1 MIEAITWQEQAGAQV
16 CICAIS
22 GRTPLGLSAAASAAA
37 VRGSMSAVGSH
48 PIFIDKMGEPVNMA
62 RDAALDP
69 QMPIDQRLQHM
80 FIAVIADVI
89 EALPRRPDLRFSGR
103 GGPLCCLVAVPE
115 ARPGLPEYLQETL
128 ATAVANTFAW
138 PPISLQVP
146 QRGHAAGLMAMQ
158 LAAQQIS
165 SGAMDVCIVA
175 GVDSYHDALSLAWLD
190 RQGTLMSEQNRNGFP
205 PSEGAGACL
214 IATRQFAEAHG
225 LPILARIK
233 GAITAR
239 EPHPIG
245 TGGVCIG
252 EGLTAVLRGA
262 SATLLAEEAAI
273 TETYCDLN
281 GQRYRNEEFV
291 YALLRVQEAF
301 RDAHEYECPADCWG
315 DMGAASGPL
324 LTALAICASHRGY
337 SKGSFPIAWA
347 GSNSGDRAAVLLA
360 LESG

>member
-146 QRGHAAGLMAMQ
+146 CPYSPRCPGSWEDSRLWWTWPLRLAGFE
-158 LAAQQIS
+158 
-165 SGAMDVCIVA
+165 
-175 GVDSYHDALSLAWLD
+175 
-190 RQGTLMSEQNRNGFP
+190 RKQNR
-205 PSEGAGACL
+205 GA
-214 IATRQFAEAHG
+214 
-225 LPILARIK
+225 
-233 GAITAR
+233 
-239 EPHPIG
+239 
-245 TGGVCIG
+245 V
-252 EGLTAVLRGA
+252 
-262 SATLLAEEAAI
+262 
-273 TETYCDLN
+273 
-281 GQRYRNEEFV
+281 
-291 YALLRVQEAF
+291 
-301 RDAHEYECPADCWG
+301 
-315 DMGAASGPL
+315 
-324 LTALAICASHRGY
+324 
-337 SKGSFPIAWA
+337 
-347 GSNSGDRAAVLLA
+347 AAV
-360 LESG
+360 